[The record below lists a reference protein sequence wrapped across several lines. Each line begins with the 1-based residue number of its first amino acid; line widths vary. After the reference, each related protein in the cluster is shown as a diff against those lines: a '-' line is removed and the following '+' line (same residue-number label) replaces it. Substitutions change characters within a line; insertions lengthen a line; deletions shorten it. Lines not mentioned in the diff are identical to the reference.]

1 MTDHLRASP
10 PQRYQEISQHLL
22 AQARQELD
30 QGDILQASEKVWGA
44 TAHAI
49 KAVAQQRG
57 WNHHAHNNL
66 REAATYIGFE
76 HDRQELRQLFGYL
89 EAFHHNY
96 YEHQRTG
103 GDVRDAID
111 GAAVFIAEL
120 SKLLTAER
128 PSVQDHLSPS
138 ETEEQEQRLRR
149 LTTKTRNSHG
159 DAFREDELANLP
171 PVRPAPAE

>member
-10 PQRYQEISQHLL
+10 PQRYQEISRHLL
-22 AQARQELD
+22 EQARQELD

-66 REAATYIGFE
+66 RDAATYIGFE
-76 HDRQELRQLFGYL
+76 HDRQDLRILFQSL
-89 EAFHHNY
+89 EAMHANY
-96 YEHQRTG
+96 YEHQKEA
-103 GDVRDAID
+103 GDVRDEID
-111 GAAVFIAEL
+111 GAAVFIAEMAN
-120 SKLLTAER
+120 LLTAA
-128 PSVQDHLSPS
+128 PPTVQGHLSPS
-138 ETEEQEQRLRR
+138 ETAEQERRLRR

-159 DAFREDELANLP
+159 DAFRDDELPNLP
-171 PVRPAPAE
+171 PVKPAPAE